1 MESNE
6 NQSHGQSH
14 DVPHDLPRVSKGKMA
29 AILVVVVLLFAGAFV
44 ARIVPMMAHERE
56 LRAQADQSEN
66 AAPIVN
72 VALPQPQ
79 AIQEELNLPADVR
92 PMAQTAIYSRVD
104 GFLGH
109 WHVDI
114 GDHADK
120 GQLLAE
126 IDAPDTDAQLDQQ
139 RAALQQAIAN
149 VTKAQSDLQ
158 LANAT
163 YDRYHGLLATGSVT
177 QQDLDTRQSTAS
189 QAAAEKAA
197 ADAAVKSAQAMVDR
211 LTVQQGF
218 EKIYAPFSGT
228 ITFRNY
234 DDGARISASD
244 TTAGH
249 EMFDIAD
256 TDRLRIY
263 VNVPQAY
270 VTLIQP
276 NQSVDFLSQK
286 NYGMRRFT
294 GYVARSA
301 GALDPSTRTLL
312 TELDFDNKDHLLWA
326 GMYGEV
332 HITARREHPMLT
344 VPTAAMLFEANGT
357 QLAVVDDDN
366 HVHFRKVTVGQDL
379 GQRLEVVGGVSAD
392 EKVITNPGEKL
403 TEGASVE
410 IAQDT
415 QPSAPVVAGAN
426 DSHVAPANPPAAPTT
441 RFAQTDAD
449 PPEGAGSGGTA
460 R

>member
-1 MESNE
+1 MESHE
-6 NQSHGQSH
+6 DQTHEVHQ
-14 DVPHDLPRVSKGKMA
+14 VSRGKM
-29 AILVVVVLLFAGAFV
+29 ILILAVVVLLFAGAFV
-44 ARIVPMMAHERE
+44 ARLIPMLSHERE
-56 LRAQADQSEN
+56 LRSQANVEEN

-72 VALPQPQ
+72 VALPEAQ
-79 AIQEELNLPADVR
+79 AVQQDLNLPADIR
-92 PMAQTAIYSRVD
+92 PMAQTAIYARVD
-104 GFLGH
+104 GFVKSWYL
-109 WHVDI
+109 DI
-114 GDHADK
+114 GDHAEK

-139 RAALQQAIAN
+139 RAALQQARAN
-149 VTKAQSDLQ
+149 AVRSQSDLD

-189 QAAAEKAA
+189 QAAAAKAA

-211 LTVQQGF
+211 LTTEQGF

-234 DDGARISASD
+234 DVGARISASD

-249 EMFDIAD
+249 ELFDIAD

-270 VTLIQP
+270 VTMIHANQP
-276 NQSVDFLSQK
+276 VDFVSQK

-312 TELDFDNKDHLLWA
+312 TELDFDNRDHQLWA

-332 HITARREHPMLT
+332 HISVHREHPVLT
-344 VPTAAMLFEANGT
+344 VPTAAMLFEADGT

-366 HVHFRKVTVGQDL
+366 KVHFKKVTVGQDL
-379 GQRLEVVGGVSAD
+379 GTRLEIEGGVSAT

-403 TEGASVE
+403 LEGVTVE
-410 IAQDT
+410 IAGAPV
-415 QPSAPVVAGAN
+415 PSAPAVASAG
-426 DSHVAPANPPAAPTT
+426 DPPQPTVAQAQPTT
-441 RFAQTDAD
+441 RVAQTDSD
-449 PPEGAGSGGTA
+449 PPDSGGSGGSS